1 KTLQKVGLGLGTAVG
16 LAVLSGGGLWAYH
29 DHQQVAQ
36 ALTTNQQQLRQ
47 AQSNTASLNRQYYQ
61 LSQHNTALK
70 GQVSAAQQ
78 ATKDAQSQTQATK
91 AQLTKAQATAK
102 SAAKKTSEK

>member
-1 KTLQKVGLGLGTAVG
+1 MAWRYCVAR
-16 LAVLSGGGLWAYH
+16 AYH
-29 DHQQVAQ
+29 DQAAQ
-36 ALTTNQQQLRQ
+36 ALTTNQQHYKP
-47 AQSNTASLNRQYYQ
+47 TEYKSLNRQYYQ

>member
-1 KTLQKVGLGLGTAVG
+1 MG
-16 LAVLSGGGLWAYH
+16 LAVLGGGGLWAYH

-36 ALTTNQQQLRQ
+36 ALTTNQQQLQQ

-70 GQVSAAQQ
+70 RQVSAAQQ
-78 ATKDAQSQTQATK
+78 TTKDAQSQTQATK

-102 SAAKKTSEK
+102 SAVKKTSEK